1 MQYIPKLMIKKTPG
15 LVVLL
20 SLILTVSGISVPTP
34 KGPKPVKNIILMI
47 GDGMGTAEIYA
58 GYTLNHGHLNLER
71 IRNIG
76 FSKTYSTSYITDSGA
91 GGTAISTGNK
101 TYNGAIGVDSTGKP
115 ARTILEWAEGYGKAT
130 GLVATCA
137 ITHATPASFISHQA
151 KRSDY
156 ELIAEDFLKMDIDV
170 FIGGGRDHFQKRKDS
185 VDLTVKLREMG
196 YTVAFTL
203 EDIKNASAAPVAALL
218 APVHQPKW
226 LEGRGNQLTESVDQ
240 AIRLLSTDKD
250 GFFLM
255 IEGSQIDWGGHAND
269 VNYIAT
275 EMVDFDQAIGAALD
289 FAQNNGETLVVITA
303 DHETGGLG
311 LNGGNF
317 LTGEVKGGFT
327 STDHTGVMVPVFS
340 YGPRSEIFTGIQ
352 ENTDLFYKMI
362 DAFGFK
368 IKK

>member
-1 MQYIPKLMIKKTPG
+1 MKK
-15 LVVLL
+15 VALL
-20 SLILTVSGISVPTP
+20 LILPLFVVITVCGSIPSVP
-34 KGPKPVKNIILMI
+34 KGTRPVINIILMI
-47 GDGMGTAEIYA
+47 GDGMGTSQIYA

-76 FSKTYSTSYITDSGA
+76 FSKTHSTSYVTDSGA

-115 ARTILEWAEGYGKAT
+115 VKTILEWAEEYGKAT

-156 ELIAEDFLKMDIDV
+156 ELIADDFMKTDIDV

-185 VDLTVKLREMG
+185 VDLTAKLRDKG
-196 YTVAFTL
+196 YTVAYTI
-203 EDIKNASAAPVAALL
+203 EDIKNVQTGPVAGFL

-226 LEGRGNQLTESVDQ
+226 LEGRGNQLTESVNE
-240 AIRLLSTDKD
+240 AIRLLASDKD

-269 VNYIAT
+269 INYLAT
-275 EMVDFDQAIGAALD
+275 EMVDFDNAIGAVLD
-289 FAQNNGETLVVITA
+289 FALKNGETLVIVTA

-311 LNGGNF
+311 LNGGN
-317 LTGEVKGGFT
+317 LATGEIKAGFT
-327 STDHTGVMVPVFS
+327 GTGHTGVMVPVFS
-340 YGPRSEIFTGIQ
+340 YGPHSEIFTGFQ
-352 ENTDLFYKMI
+352 ENTDLFFKMM
-362 DAFGFK
+362 DAFGFRK
-368 IKK
+368 NIK